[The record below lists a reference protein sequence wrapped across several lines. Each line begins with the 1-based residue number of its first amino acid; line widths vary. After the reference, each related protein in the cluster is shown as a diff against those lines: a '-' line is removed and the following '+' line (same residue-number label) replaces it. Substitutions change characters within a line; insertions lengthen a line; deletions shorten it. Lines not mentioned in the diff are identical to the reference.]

1 MAFYLPVKVPSY
13 LLRLSHNYAAEGGN
27 KQLKS
32 ILDSARVHVIEGVD
46 SDNYNGGVDGHG
58 VVLFLPLE
66 VMGSIS
72 PRDQKRLIDKL
83 SDDLRV
89 VAGNVPGEYISFIH
103 FELNDENDPSYR
115 AASPILKRQHIP
127 AESLSIW
134 KQDMIRVFISHCD
147 MHKAKARELAEA
159 LEPFGFTCFVAHD
172 TITPMSE
179 WRLEIMKG
187 LQTMDILLVYLTD
200 DFHDRVWT
208 DQEVGFALGDAK
220 PVLSV
225 KLGVKDPQG
234 FISHIQ
240 AVKADIDT
248 PKETAERLVPLLAEA
263 TRSTERVQTAIVKAF
278 CESPDWGETSKR
290 FNRMQ
295 KLVKQLSGKE
305 VQMIVEA
312 FDKNDQ
318 LSGAIYLRN
327 NYGRLTKFLKDTT
340 DSAFKI
346 EGTRIVEE
354 KEEDD
359 IPF

>member
-1 MAFYLPVKVPSY
+1 MAFYLPGKVPGY
-13 LLRLSHNYAAEGGN
+13 LLRLSHNYVSESGN
-27 KQLKS
+27 GQLKS
-32 ILDSARVHVIEGVD
+32 ILESARVHVIEGVD
-46 SDNYNGGVDGHG
+46 YDNYNGGMDGHG

-66 VMGSIS
+66 VLGPIT

-83 SDDLRV
+83 TDDLRA
-89 VAGNVPGEYISFIH
+89 VAGNAPGEYLSYIH
-103 FELNDENDPSYR
+103 FELNDEHDPSFK
-115 AASPILKRQHIP
+115 ASSSILKRPQLP
-127 AESLSIW
+127 ADSLNIW
-134 KQDMIRVFISHCD
+134 KQDMIRVFISHRD
-147 MHKAKARELAEA
+147 QYKAKARELAEV
-159 LEPFGFTCFVAHD
+159 LEQFGFTCFVAHD

-200 DFHDRVWT
+200 DFHDSIWT
-208 DQEVGFALGDAK
+208 DQEVGFALGDDK

-263 TRSTERVQTAIVKAF
+263 TRSKERVQTAIVKAF

-327 NYGRLTKFLKDTT
+327 N
-340 DSAFKI
+340 
-346 EGTRIVEE
+346 
-354 KEEDD
+354 
-359 IPF
+359 